1 MRVLSVGLSTVVLAA
16 PASFTVRLD
25 GSTAPVLGGAH
36 VGTLPAAVKVFG
48 RPDRVVSC
56 TASWS
61 RYRVTI
67 AFKPAATAACEGTSL
82 GPWQQV
88 TLRATR
94 WRTQAGL
101 HVGDAVET
109 LHALYPNA
117 SQLDFVAPNLWE
129 LETGGPLCDGGR
141 PLALAGRIVSGHVS
155 ALVVLHVPACG

>member
-1 MRVLSVGLSTVVLAA
+1 MRVLSLVLSTVVLAA
-16 PASFTVRLD
+16 PASSTVRLD
-25 GSTAPVLGGAH
+25 GSTAPALGGAH
-36 VGTLPAAVKVFG
+36 VGTLPAAVKLFG

-67 AFKPAATAACEGTSL
+67 AFKPAATGACTGSSL

-88 TLRATR
+88 TLRAAR
-94 WRTQAGL
+94 WHTQAGL
-101 HVGDAVET
+101 HVGDTAAT

-117 SQLDFVAPNLWE
+117 SQLDFVEPNLWE

-141 PLALAGRIVSGHVS
+141 PLALAGRIVSGDVS